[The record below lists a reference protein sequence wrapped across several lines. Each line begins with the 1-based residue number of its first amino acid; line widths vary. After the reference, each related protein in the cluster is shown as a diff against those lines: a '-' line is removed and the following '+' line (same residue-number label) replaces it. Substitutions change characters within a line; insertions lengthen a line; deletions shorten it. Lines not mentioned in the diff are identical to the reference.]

1 MNKLIRYIFS
11 SLIIFMP
18 LYGLESFISFK
29 VNDEIVTNIDLETES
44 RYLIILNSELKNT
57 DNNTLLKL
65 AKESIIKEKIKKN
78 EVQKFY
84 KLGDTV
90 DYLNE
95 IIQGYYKRI
104 GMKNLNEFENY
115 LNENNLDLEVVK
127 NKIEIEMLWNK
138 LIGSIYTNQININ
151 EEFLKKQIEKN
162 SNDNNFDIEY
172 ELSEIVFQISD
183 EINLSNKVDLIK
195 KDIVE
200 QGFKNAANIHSIA
213 DSSKFGGNIGWF
225 AEKQLSQKTVAAI
238 KDLEIGELSKPLKI
252 TNAFMILKIENKK
265 QKKVEMNKDELLKQ
279 AISFEKNKQYNQFSI
294 IYYNKIKLNSII
306 SE

>member
-1 MNKLIRYIFS
+1 
-11 SLIIFMP
+11 MP

-104 GMKNLNEFENY
+104 GMKNLN
-115 LNENNLDLEVVK
+115 
-127 NKIEIEMLWNK
+127 
-138 LIGSIYTNQININ
+138 
-151 EEFLKKQIEKN
+151 
-162 SNDNNFDIEY
+162 
-172 ELSEIVFQISD
+172 
-183 EINLSNKVDLIK
+183 
-195 KDIVE
+195 
-200 QGFKNAANIHSIA
+200 
-213 DSSKFGGNIGWF
+213 
-225 AEKQLSQKTVAAI
+225 
-238 KDLEIGELSKPLKI
+238 
-252 TNAFMILKIENKK
+252 
-265 QKKVEMNKDELLKQ
+265 
-279 AISFEKNKQYNQFSI
+279 
-294 IYYNKIKLNSII
+294 
-306 SE
+306 

>member
-1 MNKLIRYIFS
+1 
-11 SLIIFMP
+11 MP

-84 KLGDTV
+84 KLGDKV

-138 LIGSIYTNQININ
+138 LIGSIYANQININ

-213 DSSKFGGNIGWF
+213 D
-225 AEKQLSQKTVAAI
+225 LSLI
-238 KDLEIGELSKPLKI
+238 HI
-252 TNAFMILKIENKK
+252 
-265 QKKVEMNKDELLKQ
+265 
-279 AISFEKNKQYNQFSI
+279 
-294 IYYNKIKLNSII
+294 
-306 SE
+306 